1 MITETQL
8 ANTRLLFGVYASMAA
23 GEREH
28 ASHVTAAMKAFD
40 DKDYAL
46 SANNLSKLPDSIHKK
61 VGNTQ
66 IATSERKF
74 VPEIHA
80 VCAHF
85 WK

>member
-1 MITETQL
+1 L
-8 ANTRLLFGVYASMAA
+8 GVYAGMAA
-23 GEREH
+23 GNQAH
-28 ASHVTAAMKAFD
+28 AEHVTAAMSAF
-40 DKDYAL
+40 KKKEYTIAA
-46 SANNLSKLPDSIHKK
+46 SRLSKLPVSIHKK

-80 VCAHF
+80 VCSHY

>member
-8 ANTRLLFGVYASMAA
+8 ANTRLLFGVYASVAA

-28 ASHVTAAMKAFD
+28 ATHVTDALKAFENNE
-40 DKDYAL
+40 YAVAA
-46 SANNLSKLPDSIHKK
+46 SHLSKLPDSIHKK

-66 IATSERKF
+66 IASPERKF

-80 VCAHF
+80 VCAHY

>member
-1 MITETQL
+1 LITETQI

-28 ASHVTAAMKAFD
+28 ATHVTDAMRAFEN
-40 DKDYAL
+40 KDYTIAA
-46 SANNLSKLPDSIHKK
+46 SKLSKLPDSIHKK

-80 VCAHF
+80 VCAHY